1 LNEQKSNR
9 KKECFSVVKTEEIEQ
24 VVEQNSILSDEQKER
39 LRALLERYRHLF
51 IKDFVDLPGTNV
63 VKHKIELLDE
73 VQYVV
78 NRTESQLVNKETI
91 KKEVDRM
98 LAEGVIEPS
107 NSPLL
112 SLFPRRTEL
121 FVFA

>member
-1 LNEQKSNR
+1 MNEQKSNR